1 MAYQNKKK
9 SHIHEIT
16 PVNTAPVCPPPSDV
30 TNCNN
35 NDNSKFNEQN
45 TEQSIR
51 INQKPQ
57 LQNNQHQQNNT
68 TLPINFKSNAN
79 KTIINNHHQNNTHL
93 ITRQLNQ
100 NQPRKNLFATN
111 QFNQPPSLSTTI
123 KQNNFGTT
131 SHLSQMQ
138 GLPINSNFHGLS
150 SNLSNVNNMNLS
162 NINTNI
168 SIKQKTGK
176 NESIHI
182 KPMPLLPLTTN
193 QNNNHNPTKCNIHI
207 QTNNQ
212 INHQLPI
219 NNFNN
224 NTNTNKPFQPLFSSN
239 ISAFMP
245 GNLRNNNLLSNL
257 TNMPNITQNT
267 FGQFIPLNSNFGTI
281 NPITNCVVPKLG
293 NNHNFNHNIHKQN
306 NNNHNNQNKKAS
318 SSGINSDGSIPINP
332 HSRTSSRG
340 SRDNDLSSNN
350 FHNNYNQQP
359 VMPLTNL
366 VNVNTN
372 LGLPLNSSNSSTISP
387 YLTPIQT
394 SPMAYKNNNNNNN
407 QNTSQSN
414 LQARQLNDPSQIL
427 NNNLPGGPS
436 AINSTDNHVAGN
448 GNSPIRNIPSTH
460 NYGYRMSAQN
470 NNNHNHNSKN
480 NNNIRKLEHNSPTT
494 KTFLLGRNH
503 ENHKENNRLTPKQL
517 RQLNHSR
524 LHGRYGHFWKL
535 SELERKE
542 YLTRPLDITQS
553 IILLKHAKNCA
564 KASGI
569 DLTKSRLAGQTC
581 NCHVPHCTYFR
592 ELLAHFRHCVANSAA
607 SNSLIS
613 NCGKAH
619 CQQVKLIYYH
629 TFTCGNGLKCQI
641 CHPGERAIYSYQRAN
656 SSNSTSTTSSSENSS
671 TTSSISS
678 NNGDCKENHSGR
690 GESDSKYIIKRRL
703 QSPKEILGCRC
714 C

>member
-35 NDNSKFNEQN
+35 DNSKFNEQN
-45 TEQSIR
+45 TEKTIR
-51 INQKPQ
+51 INQKP
-57 LQNNQHQQNNT
+57 NQNNT
-68 TLPINFKSNAN
+68 TLPINFKNTNAN
-79 KTIINNHHQNNTHL
+79 NNNHQNNTHL
-93 ITRQLNQ
+93 ITRQFNQ
-100 NQPRKNLFATN
+100 NQARKNLFATN
-111 QFNQPPSLSTTI
+111 QFNQPPSLSTAI
-123 KQNNFGTT
+123 KTNNFGTT

-162 NINTNI
+162 NI
-168 SIKQKTGK
+168 QKTGK

-182 KPMPLLPLTTN
+182 KPMPLLPLTTT
-193 QNNNHNPTKCNIHI
+193 NNNNNNHNHNPTKCNIHI

-212 INHQLPI
+212 INNHQLPI

-224 NTNTNKPFQPLFSSN
+224 NNTNNNKPFQPLFSSN

-257 TNMPNITQNT
+257 ANMPNITQNT

-306 NNNHNNQNKKAS
+306 NNNQNNNNQNKKAS

-359 VMPLTNL
+359 VLPLTSNL

-394 SPMAYKNNNNNNN
+394 SPLAYKNNNHNNN

-427 NNNLPGGPS
+427 NNNLPGGHS
-436 AINSTDNHVAGN
+436 VINSINNHVTGN
-448 GNSPIRNIPSTH
+448 GNSPTRNIPS
-460 NYGYRMSAQN
+460 YRMSAQ

-480 NNNIRKLEHNSPTT
+480 NNHNIRKSEHNSPTT

-517 RQLNHSR
+517 RQLNRSR

-607 SNSLIS
+607 SGNSLIS
-613 NCGKAH
+613 TCGKAH

-678 NNGDCKENHSGR
+678 NNGDCKENHSGSR
-690 GESDSKYIIKRRL
+690 GEGDSKYIIRRRL